1 MDAGRFGLEGN
12 PFLKSTRNRDIVD
25 TPELAEVMSRL
36 NYLKEWKGF
45 GLITGAPGRGKT
57 TAVKKWAETLNHS
70 AYKVIYIPLSTLT
83 TVEFY
88 RTLAEELGCVP
99 AYRKSENFRQIQE
112 AILRLSLEK
121 KITPVIIIDEANY
134 TSNSILN
141 ELKMIFNF
149 SMDSRERAIVLL
161 VGLPVLNNT
170 LNLTIH
176 EPLKQRIVMNYNME
190 SLSMEDGRNYILD
203 KLKTV
208 NCSESIFDENAIQ
221 AILNGANGSPRLID
235 KICNRSLMI
244 AYSFGND
251 RVDADTVMK
260 AINDTQLG

>member
-1 MDAGRFGLEGN
+1 MDTAVFGMTGN
-12 PFLKSTRNRDIVD
+12 PFIKTAWSRYIID
-25 TPELAEVMSRL
+25 TPELKEVISRL

-45 GLITGAPGRGKT
+45 GLITGEPGRGKT
-57 TAVKKWAETLNHS
+57 TAVKKWAESLNSS
-70 AYKVIYIPLSTLT
+70 AFKVIYIPLSTLT

-88 RTLAEELGCVP
+88 RTLAVELGCIP
-99 AYRKSENFRQIQE
+99 AYRKSDNYRQIQE
-112 AILRLSLEK
+112 AILRLSVEK

-149 SMDSRERAIVLL
+149 SMDSKERAIVLL

-176 EPLKQRIVMNYNME
+176 EPLKQRIVMNYNVE
-190 SLSMEDGRNYILD
+190 PLTMEDGRNYILD
-203 KLKTV
+203 KLRSV
-208 NCSESIFDENAIQ
+208 NCTENIFNENAIQ
-221 AILNGANGSPRLID
+221 AILNGANGTPRIID
-235 KICNRSLMI
+235 KICNRSMMI
-244 AYSFGND
+244 AESFGSD
-251 RVDADTVMK
+251 RIDADTVMK